1 MGLYSYGAEKLN
13 LNREVKVLKTT
24 CMRMLITL
32 IESRQWKDSGRCTE
46 KAQDTQLCNAFH
58 LEGFLFS

>member
-1 MGLYSYGAEKLN
+1 MGLNFYGAEKLN

-24 CMRMLITL
+24 CVCMLITL
-32 IESRQWKDSGRCTE
+32 IESRQGKDSGRYTE
-46 KAQDTQLCNAFH
+46 KAQDTQICNAFH